1 MNKIK
6 LLKGLTQKEEK
17 ILDAIEDLQT
27 FLDSTEDEELS
38 SMGNEL
44 YSMVVDFLQNN
55 DTLNIYDI
63 RTFIEEEYDPE

>member
-1 MNKIK
+1 MNKTK

-44 YSMVVDFLQNN
+44 YSMTVDFLQNN

>member
-1 MNKIK
+1 MNKTK

-44 YSMVVDFLQNN
+44 YSMAVDFLQNN

>member
-6 LLKGLTQKEEK
+6 LLKTLNQKEDK
-17 ILDAIEDLQT
+17 ILDAIEDLQI

-44 YSMVVDFLQNN
+44 ASLMVDFLQGN
-55 DTLNIYDI
+55 DNVNIHDI
-63 RTFIEEEYDPE
+63 KKFVEEEYDQT